1 MFRDQLIAQL
11 KGLIKRKGLII
22 LEIGQINFIKGFIG
36 EKLSL
41 EASFGLNWEDQNFW
55 WRNFSGEIG
64 SQNLR

>member
-41 EASFGLNWEDQNFW
+41 EASFGLN
-55 WRNFSGEIG
+55 
-64 SQNLR
+64 